1 MQPGLII
8 RGFIL
13 AADDAQEDCVMA
25 VEAVARWNAVNSR
38 FRAAVVEPVMLQTHG
53 ELTAGRQP
61 KPELFETLLLE
72 SDFLIG
78 IFRRS
83 IEPHQGEALTHA
95 VRQFVERA
103 GAEAVRL
110 FFVDGEPSAEA
121 SPEFEQ
127 FRAEM
132 QSRGLVS
139 HVADAAALAEKLRDG
154 LDVLLNGLL
163 HGGQPAPS
171 VETPSADE
179 SPRRGDDSLSADATE
194 LLREAVLDRDGMIE
208 FVRHA
213 GGLEIKTNGREFVPP
228 GEVRAA
234 VRWQEALEE
243 LVAAHLV
250 VDRDEKGFFYEVTA
264 KGFRLGDTLDG
275 S

>member
-1 MQPGLII
+1 MQSGLII

-13 AADDAQEDCVMA
+13 TADDAQPDRATA
-25 VEAVARWNAVNSR
+25 VETIARWNAVNSR
-38 FRAAVVEPVMLQTHG
+38 FRAAVVEPVTIQTHG
-53 ELTAGRQP
+53 ELVAGRQP
-61 KPELFETLLLE
+61 EPELFEKLLFS

-83 IEPHQGEALTHA
+83 IEPHQADELAGS
-95 VRQFVERA
+95 VRRFVEHA
-103 GAEAVRL
+103 GSDAVRL
-110 FFVDGEPSAEA
+110 FFVEGDS
-121 SPEFEQ
+121 SPALEQ

-132 QSRGLVS
+132 QSDGLVR
-139 HVADAAALAEKLRDG
+139 VVGDAALLPEKLRDG
-154 LDVLLNGLL
+154 LDVLLNSLL
-163 HGGQPAPS
+163 HGQQVAASMEPSEAGDQPQRS
-171 VETPSADE
+171 GE
-179 SPRRGDDSLSADATE
+179 SLSADAAE
-194 LLREAVLDRDGMIE
+194 LLREATLDRDGMIE

-243 LVAAHLV
+243 LVAAGLV
-250 VDRDEKGFFYEVTA
+250 VDRDAKGFFFEVTA